1 MEDYIEININDEIY
15 PSKLK
20 DIKSPPKK
28 LYTKGNLDLLRT
40 YFNCNSRIKRMYGLW
55 I

>member
-1 MEDYIEININDEIY
+1 MEDYIEINIDDEIY

-20 DIKSPPKK
+20 NIKKPPKK
-28 LYTKGNLDLLRT
+28 LYAKGNLDLFRRH
-40 YFNCNSRIKRMYGLW
+40 FNCNSRIKRMHRLW